1 MIEFIEYFLPIF
13 ACSNLLFTLLIGGS
27 FNILF
32 PILGVVVSI
41 LNAFL
46 PMDKVNEKLYEIAE
60 IEANEE
66 TLEEA

>member
-1 MIEFIEYFLPIF
+1 MIEFIEYFLPIYSG
-13 ACSNLLFTLLIGGS
+13 SNLLFALLIGGS

-41 LNAFL
+41 LHAFL

-60 IEANEE
+60 IEAN
-66 TLEEA
+66 